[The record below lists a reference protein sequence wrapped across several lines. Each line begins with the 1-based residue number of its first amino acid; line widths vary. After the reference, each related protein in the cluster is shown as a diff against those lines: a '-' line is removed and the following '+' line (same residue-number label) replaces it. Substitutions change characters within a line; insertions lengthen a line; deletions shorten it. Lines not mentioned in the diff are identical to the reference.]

1 MVLWNQFYIARCV
14 FDFGLQLDKEFAL
27 LVFVVY
33 LVSDVYEPVK
43 IIQERGGICLS
54 PLTDLLGFTLAIA
67 LYRKRKGTLNRVVGI
82 VDISA
87 TSELCAKVGDGL
99 TG

>member
-1 MVLWNQFYIARCV
+1 M
-14 FDFGLQLDKEFAL
+14 DKEFAL
-27 LVFVVY
+27 VVFVVY

-43 IIQERGGICLS
+43 IIEEGSGIRLR

-82 VDISA
+82 VDITA
-87 TSELCAKVGDGL
+87 TSSVR
-99 TG
+99 